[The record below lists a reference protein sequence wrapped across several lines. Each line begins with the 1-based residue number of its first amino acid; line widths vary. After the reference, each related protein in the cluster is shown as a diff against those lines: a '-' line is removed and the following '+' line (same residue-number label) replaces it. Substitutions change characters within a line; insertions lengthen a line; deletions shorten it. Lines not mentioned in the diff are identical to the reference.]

1 MKWFVTVEWIWLDV
15 VYPGWHRLNG
25 LSLVKWFV
33 VCGMSVMHSWV
44 AWVKWFV
51 MVA

>member
-1 MKWFVTVEWIWLDV
+1 MDVIGEMVRQWIWLDV

-33 VCGMSVMHSWV
+33 VCDMSVMHCHG
-44 AWVKWFV
+44 
-51 MVA
+51 